1 MSDLIPML
9 ESALSDRVLDKIFYT
24 VVVVAAAVLGLLA
37 IAAFILVPGARLMAG
52 LILTAVI
59 VYGGKK
65 AGLEDKYVMVISL
78 AVLLVTVMSVYTG
91 ALTLVEIP

>member
-1 MSDLIPML
+1 MSWTKYSISRSSWRP
-9 ESALSDRVLDKIFYT
+9 RYRIFCPGH
-24 VVVVAAAVLGLLA
+24 GL
-37 IAAFILVPGARLMAG
+37 R
-52 LILTAVI
+52 ILTAVI

-65 AGLEDKYVMVISL
+65 AGLEDKYVMVVSL